1 MTFARHG
8 GKGKPPPANK
18 RFPALAAAIFELE
31 IGRTS
36 ASCVVSYNAIY
47 LPHVAPGQSNG
58 QPMLAV
64 TLGEHTGGELVVE
77 GTVHQ
82 IQYSPVVYDGWS
94 ELSWTRPFTGER
106 FGLQFFTSARD
117 RLADVAERVI
127 AAQRPFRYRT
137 ASTDVN
143 VICEVLGERSAYAGP
158 PSGDYRWPDVDFS
171 PRGCTVLDIGA
182 HIGAFSR
189 YCLREGANA
198 VIACEPEPSNLELLQ
213 SNLAEALEAGI
224 AEVRPVAVSSGPPG
238 EALLVLGK
246 ERSDGVENTWR
257 HALEGDSHYKD
268 EELTRVPVPTVPLFG
283 AGGALTDLV
292 DFVKLD
298 CEGAEIALLRGYEEG
313 AWRNVRR
320 IAFEWSFTKER
331 DMATF
336 AEACRLLEREGFTV
350 CYEGKG
356 SWERCLERW
365 PWHMDALVFAFR

>member
-1 MTFARHG
+1 MRKKRSYRASPRRVGVSFRTRASGHHSAFCSSSLIKNAAASTILHGSQPSPQRPARFLARHVSRARSCPRRLAG
-8 GKGKPPPANK
+8 RWKPDDDLCAAQLKGKPPPANLK
-18 RFPALAAAIFELE
+18 FPALAAAIFELE

-47 LPHVAPGQSNG
+47 LPHVAPGQSSG
-58 QPMLAV
+58 QPMLAI

-82 IQYSPVVYDGWS
+82 TQYSPVVYDGWS

-106 FGLQFFTSARD
+106 FGLQFFTHTSARD

-158 PSGDYRWPDVDFS
+158 PSGEDYRWPDVDFS

-198 VIACEPEPSNLELLQ
+198 VIAFEPEPSNLELLQ
-213 SNLAEALEAGI
+213 STS
-224 AEVRPVAVSSGPPG
+224 R
-238 EALLVLGK
+238 
-246 ERSDGVENTWR
+246 R
-257 HALEGDSHYKD
+257 HS
-268 EELTRVPVPTVPLFG
+268 
-283 AGGALTDLV
+283 
-292 DFVKLD
+292 
-298 CEGAEIALLRGYEEG
+298 
-313 AWRNVRR
+313 RR
-320 IAFEWSFTKER
+320 A
-331 DMATF
+331 
-336 AEACRLLEREGFTV
+336 
-350 CYEGKG
+350 
-356 SWERCLERW
+356 
-365 PWHMDALVFAFR
+365 